1 MKKCLFYLS
10 MIALVLFAAITPAV
24 AKTYMVG
31 TSADFPPFEYI
42 KDGQIVGFDIDLIKA
57 IAKSQGLT

>member
-24 AKTYMVG
+24 AKTYVVG

-42 KDGQIVGFDIDLIKA
+42 KDGQIVA
-57 IAKSQGLT
+57 LTST